1 MSCCLWNVIHQ
12 PYTLISPYGKTSK
25 QITKH
30 TASINGHLSIISHN
44 LKIDNLS
51 KRPLIIIISVLEPVK
66 ALLTKVH

>member
-1 MSCCLWNVIHQ
+1 MEN
-12 PYTLISPYGKTSK
+12 TSK

-51 KRPLIIIISVLEPVK
+51 KTPLIIIISVLEPVK